1 MFTPEIQR
9 LITEN
14 ANRYCLPE
22 WLLRGIIA
30 TESGGE
36 PWAVRFEPLFRAH
49 YVPDQCQ
56 TFGASHE
63 TERTT
68 RACSWG
74 VLQIMGQVAREYGYK
89 GEFLSELCHPATGME
104 YGCRHLAR
112 IRAKYLDSLGW
123 AGVAAAY
130 NAGTPRKDAV
140 GQFLNQQYVDK
151 VMKYQPQE
159 ISP

>member
-1 MFTPEIQR
+1 MFTPEIQN
-9 LITEN
+9 LIAEN
-14 ANRYCLPE
+14 SARFALPP
-22 WLLRGIIA
+22 WLISGIIA

-36 PWAVRFEPLFRAH
+36 PWAVRFEAAFRAH

-74 VLQIMGQVAREYGYK
+74 LMQIMGQVAREYGYK

-104 YGCRHLAR
+104 YSCRHLAR
-112 IRAKYLDSLGW
+112 FRAKYLDSLGW

-130 NAGTPRKDAV
+130 NAGTPHKDAE
-140 GQFLNQQYVDK
+140 GRFLNQQYVDK

-159 ISP
+159 ITP